1 MVRVHH
7 KTHGDPAGLP
17 AVVKTPTAGRAR
29 MRDEEFARWYHTACE
44 EMDAAKPC
52 DREAL
57 TVALIDE
64 VKRRGIP
71 VADWEDAA

>member
-1 MVRVHH
+1 
-7 KTHGDPAGLP
+7 
-17 AVVKTPTAGRAR
+17 

-64 VKRRGIP
+64 VKLRGIP